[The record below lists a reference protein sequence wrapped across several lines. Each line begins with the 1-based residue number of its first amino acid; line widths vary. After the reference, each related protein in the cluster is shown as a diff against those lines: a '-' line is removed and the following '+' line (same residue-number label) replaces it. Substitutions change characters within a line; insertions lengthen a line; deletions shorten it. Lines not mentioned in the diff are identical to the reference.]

1 MSCKFFGEGN
11 WSQSQ
16 AGPGFGGGRE
26 KGEWEIDVAL

>member
-16 AGPGFGGGRE
+16 ASPVSGGGRE
-26 KGEWEIDVAL
+26 KGEREIDVAL